1 MKKESYDFFI
11 YSLSLK
17 LVLEV
22 DHLRKLKISTMSKT
36 LENKSAM
43 LKDLKKAVNSFVY
56 SPTESKLANCRLQVT
71 ELVQFLQS
79 IEVPKEEA
87 KKPKASKSKSKASKP
102 KATKPKATKPKA
114 SKEESMTVSHKE
126 IADALGLTAKSPKP
140 KASKSSSKTGRKA
153 EIEALLSSGK
163 KMKRAERSVLNKEL
177 FALQTAEKRSSKKSK
192 SKAIRRPKRTSEA
205 GLELT
210 QAKDG
215 IGIGKAKKT
224 KAVALDGSQAMP
236 FEPRKEVEVVEPK
249 VRKKEFMKVTLLE
262 GETPQE
268 AMARLRSAQI
278 EAARLEAEALIADTA
293 PF

>member
-1 MKKESYDFFI
+1 
-11 YSLSLK
+11 
-17 LVLEV
+17 
-22 DHLRKLKISTMSKT
+22 MSKT

-102 KATKPKATKPKA
+102 KATPKPKA
-114 SKEESMTVSHKE
+114 S
-126 IADALGLTAKSPKP
+126 KSPKP

-177 FALQTAEKRSSKKSK
+177 FALQTAERRSSKKSK
-192 SKAIRRPKRTSEA
+192 SKAVRRPKRTSEA

-210 QAKDG
+210 QAKTSTANKV
-215 IGIGKAKKT
+215 GKVKKT
-224 KAVALDGSQAMP
+224 KVVNAADGGEAQP
-236 FEPRKEVEVVEPK
+236 FEPRKEVPVVEPK
-249 VRKKEFMKVTLLE
+249 VRKKQQMLTLLE

-268 AMARLRSAQI
+268 AMARLRSAEI

>member
-1 MKKESYDFFI
+1 
-11 YSLSLK
+11 
-17 LVLEV
+17 
-22 DHLRKLKISTMSKT
+22 
-36 LENKSAM
+36 M

-87 KKPKASKSKSKASKP
+87 KKPKASKSKSKAKP
-102 KATKPKATKPKA
+102 KATK
-114 SKEESMTVSHKE
+114 
-126 IADALGLTAKSPKP
+126 KP

-177 FALQTAEKRSSKKSK
+177 FALLSAERRSSKKSK
-192 SKAIRRPKRTSEA
+192 SKAVRRPKRTSEA

-210 QAKDG
+210 QAKTATANKV
-215 IGIGKAKKT
+215 GKVKKT
-224 KAVALDGSQAMP
+224 KVVNAADGGEAQP
-236 FEPRKEVEVVEPK
+236 FEPRKEVPVVEPK
-249 VRKKEFMKVTLLE
+249 VRKKEQMKVTLLE

-268 AMARLRSAQI
+268 AMARLRSAEI
-278 EAARLEAEALIADTA
+278 EAARLEALALIADTA

>member
-1 MKKESYDFFI
+1 
-11 YSLSLK
+11 
-17 LVLEV
+17 
-22 DHLRKLKISTMSKT
+22 
-36 LENKSAM
+36 M

-87 KKPKASKSKSKASKP
+87 KKPKASKSKSKS
-102 KATKPKATKPKA
+102 
-114 SKEESMTVSHKE
+114 
-126 IADALGLTAKSPKP
+126 KP
-140 KASKSSSKTGRKA
+140 KASKSSKKTGRKA

-177 FALQTAEKRSSKKSK
+177 FALQTAERRSSKKSK
-192 SKAIRRPKRTSEA
+192 SKAVRRPKRTSEA

-236 FEPRKEVEVVEPK
+236 FEPRKEVPVVEPK

-268 AMARLRSAQI
+268 AMARQRSAQI
-278 EAARLEAEALIADTA
+278 EAERLEAEALIADTS

>member
-1 MKKESYDFFI
+1 
-11 YSLSLK
+11 
-17 LVLEV
+17 
-22 DHLRKLKISTMSKT
+22 
-36 LENKSAM
+36 M

-71 ELVQFLQS
+71 ELVQFLQA

-102 KATKPKATKPKA
+102 KATPKPKA
-114 SKEESMTVSHKE
+114 S
-126 IADALGLTAKSPKP
+126 KSPKP

-177 FALQTAEKRSSKKSK
+177 FALQTKERPTSSSKRK
-192 SKAIRRPKRTSEA
+192 SKAVRRPKRTSEA

-215 IGIGKAKKT
+215 IGVGKAKKT

-249 VRKKEFMKVTLLE
+249 VRKKEFMKMTLLE
-262 GETPQE
+262 GETVE
-268 AMARLRSAQI
+268 ECMARLRSAQI

>member
-102 KATKPKATKPKA
+102 KATKKPKA

-140 KASKSSSKTGRKA
+140 KASKSSSKTGRVA